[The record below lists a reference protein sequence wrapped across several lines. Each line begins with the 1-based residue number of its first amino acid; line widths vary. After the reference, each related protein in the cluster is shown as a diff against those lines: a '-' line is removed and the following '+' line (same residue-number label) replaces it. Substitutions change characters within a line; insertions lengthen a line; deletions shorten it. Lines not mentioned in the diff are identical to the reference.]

1 MSKKNKNNKNK
12 FIGDIHNMIKKNK
25 NNKNNKKKVN
35 IYEEELQEILDDIH
49 ADEEKNNKITPEQQ
63 DLIDSMESFES
74 LGENLGKKPEERTDV
89 EDKTNPELEKS
100 FEEIANEIKANK
112 KAKKSEAAKN
122 IKKEANLSSSEE
134 DEDDAAKKIKE
145 EKKAKKAQKQ
155 QDDIDFILD
164 ESDFSDT
171 KLGGKQEQDTDN
183 KDKKKSKKKYN
194 DLIASSL
201 MGTAYDLKPQ
211 NNDDTTDITEYAI
224 KKFRGV
230 ETEDNKTL
238 SLLIDSLEES
248 LIDGCEI
255 ELDDKK
261 IKDIVDVIVKDPS
274 NNESIME
281 VAKMFKFEDFQSKLM
296 EAKLDLETVS
306 KVSRLAEF
314 AAIPEGVHRCIC
326 SSLQYTI
333 YTKAKELKDDELLLK
348 MDEHIPFLNPQTL
361 LTVVKEFS
369 NSNEIKTFIKNFEWI
384 INDTKVYDTIDKTF
398 YRYSKMF
405 SINHDEFSKL
415 LMNYSND
422 MDFLLD
428 RESLKY
434 FIDREYSD
442 MEELFISYMNDMED

>member
-1 MSKKNKNNKNK
+1 MSKKNKNNKR
-12 FIGDIHNMIKKNK
+12 D
-25 NNKNNKKKVN
+25 KKVN

-49 ADEEKNNKITPEQQ
+49 ADEEKNNKVTNEQKE
-63 DLIDSMESFES
+63 IINNIESFES

-134 DEDDAAKKIKE
+134 DEEDEATKKIKE
-145 EKKAKKAQKQ
+145 EKKAKKAKKQK
-155 QDDIDFILD
+155 DDINFILD

-171 KLGGKQEQDTDN
+171 KLGGKQEHDTD

-201 MGTAYDLKPQ
+201 MGTAYDIKPK
-211 NNDDTTDITEYAI
+211 NEEDDTTDITEYAI
-224 KKFRGV
+224 KQLRSV
-230 ETEDNKTL
+230 ETKDNKTL

-248 LIDGCEI
+248 LIDGFDI
-255 ELDDKK
+255 DLDNKK
-261 IKDIVDVIVKDPS
+261 IKDIISVIVKDPS
-274 NNESIME
+274 NNDSIME

-314 AAIPEGVHRCIC
+314 AAIPEEIHRCIC

-333 YTKAKELKDDELLLK
+333 YTKAKELKDDELLIK

-361 LTVVKEFS
+361 ISIVKEFS
-369 NSNEIKTFIKNFEWI
+369 NSEEIKTFIKNFEWI
-384 INDTKVYDTIDKTF
+384 TTDDKVYDTIDRIF
-398 YRYSKMF
+398 YRYNKMF
-405 SINHDEFSKL
+405 SITPIEFAKL
-415 LMNYSND
+415 LMNSSND
-422 MDFLLD
+422 IDFLLD
-428 RESLKY
+428 RESLCH

-442 MEELFISYMNDMED
+442 IEELFINYMKDMEEI

>member
-1 MSKKNKNNKNK
+1 MSKKNKNNKR
-12 FIGDIHNMIKKNK
+12 DKKI
-25 NNKNNKKKVN
+25 N

-49 ADEEKNNKITPEQQ
+49 ADEEKNNKVTNEQKE
-63 DLIDSMESFES
+63 IINNIESFES

-134 DEDDAAKKIKE
+134 DEEDEAIKKIKE
-145 EKKAKKAQKQ
+145 EKKAKKAKKQK
-155 QDDIDFILD
+155 DDINFILD

-171 KLGGKQEQDTDN
+171 KLGGKQEQDTD

-201 MGTAYDLKPQ
+201 MGTAYDLKQ
-211 NNDDTTDITEYAI
+211 NNDDTNDITEYAI
-224 KKFRGV
+224 KQLRSV
-230 ETEDNKTL
+230 ETKDNKTL

-248 LIDGCEI
+248 LIDGFDI
-255 ELDDKK
+255 DLDNKK
-261 IKDIVDVIVKDPS
+261 IKDIISVIVKDPS
-274 NNESIME
+274 NNDSIME

-314 AAIPEGVHRCIC
+314 AAIPEEIHRCIC

-333 YTKAKELKDDELLLK
+333 YTKAKELKDDELLIK

-361 LTVVKEFS
+361 ISVVKEFS
-369 NSNEIKTFIKNFEWI
+369 NSDEIKTFIKNFEWI
-384 INDTKVYDTIDKTF
+384 ITDNKVYDTIDTIF
-398 YRYSKMF
+398 YRYNKMF
-405 SINHDEFSKL
+405 SITPIEFAKL
-415 LMNYSND
+415 LMNSSND
-422 MDFLLD
+422 IDFLLD
-428 RESLKY
+428 RESLCH

-442 MEELFISYMNDMED
+442 IEELFISYMKDMEEI

>member
-1 MSKKNKNNKNK
+1 MSKKNKNNKR
-12 FIGDIHNMIKKNK
+12 DKKI
-25 NNKNNKKKVN
+25 N

-49 ADEEKNNKITPEQQ
+49 ADEEKNNKVTNEQKE
-63 DLIDSMESFES
+63 IINNIESFES

-122 IKKEANLSSSEE
+122 IKKEANLSSSEDDEE
-134 DEDDAAKKIKE
+134 DEAIKKIKE

-155 QDDIDFILD
+155 KDDINFILD

-201 MGTAYDLKPQ
+201 MGTAYDLKQ
-211 NNDDTTDITEYAI
+211 NNDDTNDITEYAI
-224 KKFRGV
+224 KQLRSV
-230 ETEDNKTL
+230 ETKDNKTL

-248 LIDGCEI
+248 LMDGFDID
-255 ELDDKK
+255 LDNKK
-261 IKDIVDVIVKDPS
+261 IKDIINVIVKDPS
-274 NNESIME
+274 NNDSIME
-281 VAKMFKFEDFQSKLM
+281 AAKMFKFEDFQSKLM

-314 AAIPEGVHRCIC
+314 AAIDTEIHKYIC
-326 SSLQYTI
+326 CSLQYTI
-333 YTKAKELKDDELLLK
+333 YTKAKEMKDDELLIK
-348 MDEHIPFLNPQTL
+348 MDENVPFLNPQTL
-361 LTVVKEFS
+361 IATIREFS
-369 NSNEIKTFIKNFEWI
+369 NSDEIKTFIKGFEWMST
-384 INDTKVYDTIDKTF
+384 DDRVYDTLDRLF
-398 YRYSKMF
+398 YRYNKMF
-405 SINHDEFSKL
+405 SISLEEFAKL

-428 RESLKY
+428 RESLY
-434 FIDREYSD
+434 HFIDREYSE
-442 MEELFISYMNDMED
+442 MEEIFINYMKDMED